1 MANKDF
7 VVKNSLIVGDT
18 ATINGVQIDP
28 SGATSGQVLKFDGS
42 KFAPAADSTVDEPS
56 SYSTLVGNDTSS
68 SYVITHNLNTRDVVV
83 SVRDA
88 ASPYDFINVR
98 SEATTVNTVT
108 LDFSSAVSSN
118 SRDVLIISA
127 GDLDYY
133 TSTIGNGSNSSIV
146 LNHNLGSRD
155 VAVAVRNASSPYEF
169 IDVATFATAPNKVT
183 LDFSSAPSANT
194 LVAAV
199 YLPLEGYSYSKI
211 IGDGS
216 DSVFT
221 LTHNLNTRDVNV
233 IIRETQSPYELIKT
247 YWEATTAD
255 TVSVAFETAPST
267 GSIEVTVFNGLGGK
281 LLAPSLNDL
290 SVSVP
295 ASSSSDGQKG
305 DLAWDANSIYICT
318 ETNTWKKANLISY
331 DSIDDGQVASTTI
344 SSNSTVTI
352 DSFTAASFRSAEF
365 TVQAVQG
372 TKYTL
377 IKCLAIHDGSTV
389 FTSQYGRTEIGSP
402 PIPITISSDI
412 NDGIVRLRATAT
424 DAASTNAMID
434 VTKKTIAGGSSN
446 LSEITSTSISANS
459 VTTIDSFSALSYRSA
474 EFTVQVT
481 QGSKYTFI
489 KCLAIHNGSS
499 VTISQYG
506 RTEIG
511 SPVIPV
517 TFTSDINDNY
527 VRLRCTIT
535 NANSINANVNVIK
548 ERLAV

>member
-7 VVKNSLIVGDT
+7 VVKNSLIVGET
-18 ATINGVQIDP
+18 ATINGVQIDL
-28 SGATSGQVLKFDGS
+28 SNATSGQVLKFDGS

-88 ASPYDFINVR
+88 VSPYDFINVR

-402 PIPITISSDI
+402 AIPITISSDI

-424 DAASTNAMID
+424 DAASTNVVTS
-434 VTKKTIAGGSSN
+434 VTKKTIVGGSSN
-446 LSEITSTSISANS
+446 ISDITSTSVTTNSA
-459 VTTIDSFSALSYRSA
+459 TTIDSFSALSYRSA

-499 VTISQYG
+499 VTVSQYG

-535 NANSINANVNVIK
+535 DASSTNANVNVIK
-548 ERLAV
+548 ERLTV

>member
-18 ATINGVQIDP
+18 VTINGVQIDL
-28 SGATSGQVLKFDGS
+28 SGATSGQVLKFDGT
-42 KFAPAADSTVDEPS
+42 KFAAAADSTVDEPS
-56 SYSTLVGNDTSS
+56 SYSTLVGNGTSS

-83 SVRDA
+83 SVRDV
-88 ASPYDFINVR
+88 ASPYDIINVR
-98 SEATTVNTVT
+98 TEATTANTVT
-108 LDFSSAVSSN
+108 LDFSSSVSLN
-118 SRDVLIISA
+118 SRNVLVVCA

-133 TSTIGNGSNSSIV
+133 TSTIGDGSNSSIV
-146 LNHNLGSRD
+146 VNHNLGSRD
-155 VAVAVRNASSPYEF
+155 VVVAVRNAASLYEF
-169 IDVATFATAPNKVT
+169 IDVATFATSPNKVT

-199 YLPLEGYSYSKI
+199 YLPLEGYSYSKV
-211 IGDGS
+211 IGNGS

-221 LTHNLNTRDVNV
+221 LTHDLNTRDVSV

-247 YWEATTAD
+247 YWEATTAN
-255 TVSVAFETAPST
+255 TISVAFETAPST

-344 SSNSTVTI
+344 SLNSTVTI

-424 DAASTNAMID
+424 DAASTNVIID

-446 LSEITSTSISANS
+446 LSEITSTSISTNS
-459 VTTIDSFSALSYRSA
+459 VTTIDSFSAPSYRSA